1 MSEAEQAAV
10 SGATNPAAPA
20 GLRPG
25 AQLDARFPV
34 AFAESLPAAMSVL
47 TRFFA
52 ALSARDL
59 DGLAATLHFPFASY
73 EGIEPVLV
81 ESADQLH
88 SSPPPSL
95 DVRPSSAY
103 IQPGAFDLL
112 DELALHVYNPVG
124 AGCSL
129 SYSRYS
135 ADGRLI
141 ARSEGIYAVTNND
154 GRWGIELISTIIT
167 PAAAIG
173 VQYND
178 AAEAALRRGRDW
190 MLGYSRRDQALLNST
205 HQIGRRANITL
216 ANPRANAGNA
226 RGGDPMAEYRV
237 QGVKSRLRISETT
250 PESIAALDANFPQ
263 FAGWAGGAVGQW
275 AYTINLPQARVLHA
289 TVDKAHTFGGYIRYT
304 ADHRPTSET
313 HSLGIMTY
321 KGNRW
326 GSAGGIGVMMFH
338 DYSNDTPS
346 A

>member
-1 MSEAEQAAV
+1 MSEAGQAAAA
-10 SGATNPAAPA
+10 SASNPAAPA

-34 AFAESLPAAMSVL
+34 AFAETVPAAMRVL
-47 TRFFA
+47 TAFFT
-52 ALSARDL
+52 ALGRRDL
-59 DGLAATLHFPFASY
+59 DGLAATLHFPFATY
-73 EGIEPVLV
+73 EGIEPVVV
-81 ESADQLH
+81 ESAEQLRAA
-88 SSPPPSL
+88 PPQSL
-95 DVRPSSAY
+95 DVRPGSEN
-103 IQPGAFDLL
+103 IQMGAFDLL

-124 AGCSL
+124 AACSL
-129 SYSRYS
+129 SYSRHA

-141 ARSEGIYAVTNND
+141 ARSDGIYAVTNND

-173 VQYND
+173 VQHND
-178 AAEAALRRGRDW
+178 AAEAAVRRGRDW
-190 MLGYSRRDQALLNST
+190 MLGYSRRDQSLLNST
-205 HQIGRRANITL
+205 HQLGRRANITL

-250 PESIAALDANFPQ
+250 PESIAAMDANFPQ

-321 KGNRW
+321 KNNRW
-326 GSAGGIGVMMFH
+326 GSAGGIGVMMYH
-338 DYSNDTPS
+338 DYSNDRPS